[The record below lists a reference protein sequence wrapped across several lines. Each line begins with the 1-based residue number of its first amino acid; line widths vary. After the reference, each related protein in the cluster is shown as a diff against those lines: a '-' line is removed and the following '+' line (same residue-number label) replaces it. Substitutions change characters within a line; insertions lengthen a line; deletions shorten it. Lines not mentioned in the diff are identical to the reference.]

1 MTSKRVF
8 VSFPAEDTRLRDFL
22 VGQAHDDHT
31 GFEFVDYAIKE
42 PWDNAWKTNCRTR
55 IRGCDALIAII
66 TQHTPRASSQLWEIA
81 CALEEDIPVLF
92 VYGYTTDRP
101 SRLPQPIDGRNI
113 LTWSWNDI
121 SSFLDR
127 V

>member
-8 VSFPAEDTRLRDFL
+8 VSFPAPDTRLRDFL
-22 VGQAHDDHT
+22 VGQAYHDRSP
-31 GFEFVDYAIKE
+31 FEFVDYTVKE
-42 PWDNAWKTNCRTR
+42 PWDNLWKTNCRTR
-55 IRGCDALIAII
+55 ICGCDALIAII
-66 TQHTPRASSQLWEIA
+66 TANTPKASRQLWEIG
-81 CALEEDIPVLF
+81 CALDAQIPVLM

-101 SRLPQPIDGRNI
+101 PRLPEPIDGRNI

-121 SSFLDR
+121 ASFLER